1 MSDSPRQWQA
11 DLDGFFDQLDR
22 ENQAYT
28 DNLARQGKFYVEVVR
43 PALNA
48 AAAALRQHGRT
59 CETGFDQDREYLI
72 IRQMTGQVEFQYAIV
87 GEVFIETVTPYV
99 HCWFEENKLAQQLE
113 KAHGQPE
120 DKPDA
125 AKAKGQDK
133 EKDQEK
139 SGDDEEKGDNS
150 GGDESAAADKK
161 DDGKEPTR
169 TKTMEVL
176 GTWNDDRAI
185 GSVTQQEI
193 LQDFVLHYQE
203 AIGLARVQLHK

>member
-1 MSDSPRQWQA
+1 MNNSDSPHQWQA
-11 DLDGFFDQLDR
+11 DLDGFFATLDR

-28 DNLARQGKFYVEVVR
+28 DNLARQGKFYTEVVR
-43 PALNA
+43 PALDA

-99 HCWFEENKLAQQLE
+99 HCWFEENKLAKQLE

-120 DKPDA
+120 DKPDDA
-125 AKAKGQDK
+125 QA
-133 EKDQEK
+133 KDQDEEK
-139 SGDDEEKGDNS
+139 SGGDDDEQGDDSGDDE
-150 GGDESAAADKK
+150 SADADQK

-176 GTWNDDRAI
+176 GTWNEDRAI
-185 GSVTQQEI
+185 GSVTREEI
-193 LQDFVLHYQE
+193 LRDFVQHYQE

>member
-1 MSDSPRQWQA
+1 MSDFPDQWHA
-11 DLDGFFDQLDR
+11 DLDGFFNTLDR

-48 AAAALRQHGRT
+48 AAAALRRHGRT
-59 CETGFDQDREYLI
+59 CETGSDQDREYLI

-87 GEVFIETVTPYV
+87 GEVYIETVTPYV
-99 HCWFEENKLAQQLE
+99 HCWFEENKLAKQLE

-120 DKPDA
+120 DNPDDA
-125 AKAKGQDK
+125 QAKDQGQDK
-133 EKDQEK
+133 DKEK
-139 SGDDEEKGDNS
+139 SGDDDEKGDDS
-150 GGDESAAADKK
+150 GGESADANQ
-161 DDGKEPTR
+161 DDDKEPTR

-176 GTWNDDRAI
+176 GTWNEDRAI

-193 LQDFVLHYQE
+193 LQDFVQHYQE

>member
-1 MSDSPRQWQA
+1 MSDSPHQWQA
-11 DLDGFFDQLDR
+11 DLDGFFDTLDR

-28 DNLARQGKFYVEVVR
+28 DNLARQGKFYSEVVR
-43 PALNA
+43 PALEA
-48 AAAALRQHGRT
+48 AAAALRRHGRT

-72 IRQMTGQVEFQYAIV
+72 IRQLTGQVEFQYAIV
-87 GEVFIETVTPYV
+87 GEVYIETVTPYV
-99 HCWFEENKLAQQLE
+99 HCWFEENKLAEQLK

-120 DKPDA
+120 DQPDDA
-125 AKAKGQDK
+125 QGQDK
-133 EKDQEK
+133 NQDKDQEK
-139 SGDDEEKGDNS
+139 SGDDDGKDDDS
-150 GGDESAAADKK
+150 GGESAGADK

-176 GTWNDDRAI
+176 GTWNDDRPI

-193 LQDFVLHYQE
+193 LQDFVQHYQE